1 MFSYYLF
8 NGTPGSLY
16 FIILSHKKK
25 KKKKTFIWVNIS
37 KYIVDETVKHILL
50 VVCIMLEEK
59 YKGLDFMSQCIFLA

>member
-1 MFSYYLF
+1 MEPQAVYTLSFYL
-8 NGTPGSLY
+8 T
-16 FIILSHKKK
+16 KK